1 MQLSD
6 TPIRHIL
13 VKADTDSQWDL
24 SDFAIIRLP
33 ENWKQKQFERLEAA
47 RTVAVGDP
55 SFLCLTFYDSSV
67 DFYRES
73 DKDGRPAVSELL
85 KDRVW
90 AFMEIGEGE
99 LDHLTPPESTLD
111 CYRIAIYGNGDARYK
126 AYGKHTGEEFWTS
139 DLPLPEILGLL
150 QRHDDKKAQA
160 SYNH

>member
-6 TPIRHIL
+6 TPTGHIL
-13 VKADTDSQWDL
+13 VKARTNSEWDDC
-24 SDFAIIRLP
+24 DFAIVRLSG
-33 ENWKQKQFERLEAA
+33 NWKQKQFGRLDAA
-47 RTVAVGDP
+47 RTVAAGDP
-55 SFLCLTFYDSSV
+55 SFLCLTFYDSSA

-73 DKDGRPAVSELL
+73 DENDRPAVSELL

-90 AFMEIGEGE
+90 AFVEIGEEE
-99 LDHLTPPESTLD
+99 LKHLTPPENTLG

-150 QRHDDKKAQA
+150 QRHDDKKA
-160 SYNH
+160 